1 MDAGLPDHGYS
12 HTNRLRDT
20 EIVRLFGQ
28 YGFSL
33 IKARTH
39 QDMLVN
45 DEIRN
50 SFIDP
55 FRSMPNQELG
65 LLGRCYC
72 FRKAVR

>member
-1 MDAGLPDHGYS
+1 M
-12 HTNRLRDT
+12 
-20 EIVRLFGQ
+20 RLFGQ